1 MNDDWQAL
9 CPLCLRPK
17 PSEGEC
23 PHCHWPGDVLRWSP
37 QALPP
42 GTILAGRYR
51 TGRMLG
57 QGGFALTY
65 LALDQSLEVRLCVK
79 EYFPANLA
87 LRSSEDGTVRLKDPD
102 GLDAFREGKSRFLH
116 EARILARFE
125 GHPGIVPVRDLFEER
140 GTVYIVTGYLEGV
153 TLKQYLRNQGGKIP
167 FERALSIFM
176 PVMDSLRA
184 VHKASVIHRDVSPEN
199 IFLTTEGQVKL
210 LDFGSALSLD
220 SADRGFTVVVKPG
233 YAPAEQYEAQG
244 DQGPWTDVYGLAA
257 SFYRALTGQLPPTG
271 PDRLAGKELKAPS
284 LWGADL
290 SPAREAVLLKALSV
304 DHRDRYEDI
313 HSFQEALVAAEET
326 EVPLEVPSGGAG
338 HFVAALLLFMAL
350 ALGGWWGW
358 NGLSPQRLEDRGLS
372 FLAKGEPQ
380 KALPLLE
387 RALSRSETPSASLL
401 LALAEAQIGAGQARE
416 GLASLAR
423 VETMTGLPPEGL
435 LLAGRAH
442 VQLGESD
449 KALAFLREAARLI
462 GDDLSLWLATA
473 QSAFSAGRLE
483 VADEAWRKA
492 LALDPTH
499 PEALLGLAELSER
512 RNRHDEALRFRK
524 DLAEREQTPEAWR
537 ALARLLEERGREE
550 ERLEAWRRVV
560 SLAPEEPDGWK
571 ALGATLMG
579 LKRHD
584 EAIEAFR
591 RQVALAP
598 DDGEGWRDLGLV
610 LLESGKAEEASQA
623 LYRASALR
631 SSDSLIWEGLGRAW
645 SALGRLHDA
654 EGAYRRALEID
665 PSRASWHHAL
675 GVALLG
681 QNRHAEA
688 ATALGEAVR
697 RDPQSPAYRLAL
709 ARALAGSGQEEPA
722 RKLLRE
728 LLASAPSP
736 EAWLLLARLE
746 EARGAF
752 EEAVKAFETA
762 TRLNPKATA
771 PLLGLGRC
779 LLALGDPDQALV
791 PLLEALRLAPAE
803 PEAIRQAGRAYLELG
818 RQDQAVSYL
827 KEYLR
832 LMPDDDEGWRLLSEA
847 YLLQN
852 RASTEGED
860 DAARPAT
867 TSEESVSPEPVAVP
881 EPAPLPEPESAPAA
895 ESSPVSESAPVPQP
909 ESAPVAEPAPVPEP
923 PLPAVSEDLPEGSSP
938 DLPPKSSSTEER
950 RPGEIALP
958 GRDRTIVEPP
968 SSP

>member
-1 MNDDWQAL
+1 MNDDWQEL

-17 PSEGEC
+17 PEEGEC

-65 LALDQSLEVRLCVK
+65 LALDQSLKMRLCVK

-87 LRSSEDGTVRLKDPD
+87 QRSSEDGTVRLKDPD

-125 GHPGIVPVRDLFEER
+125 GHPGIVPARDLFEER

-153 TLKQYLRNQGGKIP
+153 TLKQYLRNQGGMIP
-167 FERALSIFM
+167 FDRALSIFM

-233 YAPAEQYEAQG
+233 YAPVEQYEAQG

-284 LWGADL
+284 LLGVDL

-304 DHRDRYEDI
+304 DSRDRYEDI
-313 HSFQEALVAAEET
+313 QSFQEALLGADET
-326 EVPLEVPSGGAG
+326 PEEVPAGGAG
-338 HFVAALLLFMAL
+338 HFVATLLLFMAL

-358 NGLSPQRLEDRGLS
+358 NGLSPRRLQDRGLS

-387 RALSRSETPSASLL
+387 RALSRSEIPPSSLL

-442 VQLGESD
+442 QQLGEGD

-524 DLAEREQTPEAWR
+524 DLAEREQTAEAWR
-537 ALARLLEERGREE
+537 ALARLQEERGNEE

-571 ALGATLMG
+571 ALGAILMG

-591 RQVALAP
+591 RQVALSP
-598 DDGEGWRDLGLV
+598 DDGEGWRDLGLA

-631 SSDSLIWEGLGRAW
+631 PGDSRIWEGLGRAW

-688 ATALGEAVR
+688 AAALGEAVR

-722 RKLLRE
+722 RELLGE

-762 TRLNPKATA
+762 TRLDSRAMA

-779 LLALGDPDQALV
+779 LLALGDPAQALV

-803 PEAIRQAGRAYLELG
+803 PEAIRHVGRAYLELG
-818 RQDQAVSYL
+818 RQDEAVSYL

-847 YLLQN
+847 YLRQN
-852 RASTEGED
+852 RPPTKGES
-860 DAARPAT
+860 DAARPEPTA
-867 TSEESVSPEPVAVP
+867 EESLSDETVPIAVP
-881 EPAPLPEPESAPAA
+881 EPAPVSEPESAPA
-895 ESSPVSESAPVPQP
+895 
-909 ESAPVAEPAPVPEP
+909 AEPAPVPEP
-923 PLPAVSEDLPEGSSP
+923 PLPAASEDLAEGTSP
-938 DLPPKSSSTEER
+938 DLPPRPSSAEDR
-950 RPGEIALP
+950 WPGEIALP
-958 GRDRTIVEPP
+958 GRDRTIVEP
-968 SSP
+968 SASP